1 VALVP
6 PGANVVTKN
15 ETYLFRWRCMS
26 LELIIGPMYAGKSSY
41 LLSLISKYEA
51 IGWKILTLT
60 SRLDTRYEKDAIHS
74 HNHGRH
80 DAVAVSY
87 LGEAD
92 AHPAY
97 ADSKLILIEESQFF
111 EDLVAFVLHAVE
123 AEGKHVVVVGLSGD
137 FNRKPFGHTLELIPF
152 CDRITKLTAL
162 CRLCGDGTPALFTH
176 RTSKETSVISVGAAG
191 SYDALCRKHY
201 LLA

>member
-1 VALVP
+1 
-6 PGANVVTKN
+6 
-15 ETYLFRWRCMS
+15 MS

-60 SRLDTRYEKDAIHS
+60 SSLDTRYEKDAVHS
-74 HNHGRH
+74 HNHARH

-87 LGEAD
+87 LGEAIAND
-92 AHPAY
+92 AYMA
-97 ADSKLILIEESQFF
+97 SKLILIEESQFF
-111 EDLVAFVLHAVE
+111 EDLVPFVLRAVE
-123 AEGKHVVVVGLSGD
+123 TEGKHVVVVGLSGD
-137 FNRKPFGHTLELIPF
+137 FNRKPFGHTLELIPY

-176 RTSKETSVISVGAAG
+176 RITAETSVIAVGATG

-201 LLA
+201 LLT

>member
-1 VALVP
+1 
-6 PGANVVTKN
+6 
-15 ETYLFRWRCMS
+15 MS

-60 SRLDTRYEKDAIHS
+60 STLDTRYEKDAVHS
-74 HNHGRH
+74 HNHARH

-87 LGEAD
+87 LGEAVAND
-92 AHPAY
+92 AY
-97 ADSKLILIEESQFF
+97 AAAKLILIEESQFF
-111 EDLVAFVLHAVE
+111 EDLVPFVLRAVE
-123 AEGKHVVVVGLSGD
+123 VEGKHLVVVGLSGD

-176 RTSKETSVISVGAAG
+176 RTSKETSVIAVGAAEA
-191 SYDALCRKHY
+191 YDALCRKHY
-201 LLA
+201 HMNLELRKLKELSYSSVNSS